1 MQFDGIH
8 HISAVTSDAP
18 RNVDFYA
25 RVMGLRLV
33 KQTVNQDDPTAY
45 HLFYAD
51 EDASAGAD
59 LTFFEYPGAR
69 RGQAGAGMIHRIVFR
84 VGSADALDFWTA
96 RLGREGVAIARE
108 GDSIVFADPDGIDLE
123 LVVADSPDAPLV
135 AHAADVPDEL
145 ALQGFE
151 AVRAYSAAP
160 AASERLLTELGFQA
174 VGEHDWE
181 TRGPARGGRIAFDP
195 APGRG
200 MGGAG
205 TVHHIAWSS
214 TMADHEAWRERVV
227 AAGADPTPVI
237 DRFYF
242 RSVYFRE
249 PGGVLYEIATQGPGF
264 AVDEPAESLGERLSL
279 PPQFEPLREK
289 LIPLLTPLPDTRQ
302 WRRAG
307 QSTRVGGG
315 AASDA

>member
-1 MQFDGIH
+1 MHFDGIH

-33 KQTVNQDDPTAY
+33 KQTVNQDAPTAY

-51 EDASAGAD
+51 EEASAGAD

-69 RGQAGAGMIHRIVFR
+69 RGQPGAGMIHRIVFR
-84 VGSADALDFWTA
+84 VGSAEALDFWTE
-96 RLGREGVAIARE
+96 RLGREGVAVARE

-123 LVVADSPDAPLV
+123 LVVTDGPDAPLV
-135 AHAADVPDEL
+135 ARSAEVPDEL

-160 AASERLLTELGFQA
+160 AASERLLTDLGFRA

-181 TRGPARGGRIAFDP
+181 TRGPVRGGRIAFDP

-200 MGGAG
+200 LGGAG

-214 TMADHEAWRERVV
+214 TMADHEAWRERVI
-227 AAGADPTPVI
+227 AAGADPTPII

-264 AVDEPAESLGERLSL
+264 AVDEPAEALGERLSL
-279 PPQFEPLREK
+279 PPRFEPLRER
-289 LIPLLTPLPDTRQ
+289 LIPLLTPLPDTRP
-302 WRRAG
+302 WRRASQG
-307 QSTRVGGG
+307 TRVGGG
-315 AASDA
+315 TASDA